1 MRRTALVLSLL
12 AAVALTGVSAREA
25 GYRLPRKAREALDA
39 MDEGRIRAHVK
50 FLSNDLLEGRGT
62 GQRGGEIAASYIA
75 DQMELMGLRPAAE
88 DGSYFQKVPLIRI
101 TTEPGSTLKLATA
114 RGSVPLKYPDDY
126 VAWSRTEERVTDQR
140 SEMIF
145 VGYGIE
151 APEFDWDD
159 YKGMDVAGKTLL
171 MLVNDPPSPDPTF
184 FGGPALTYYGRWTY
198 KFEIG
203 LKKGASGVILIHTT
217 PSAGYGF
224 NVVQNSWSKEQPFEG
239 RVPGDR
245 ALKLESWITEAKA
258 RELFKLSGKDL
269 DHARDAAARRDFRPI
284 PLKVTATSHILS
296 KVRKM
301 ETANVLGLLE
311 GSDPRKKSEAVVF
324 TAHYDHLGVGKP
336 EKGDAIFNGAVDNA
350 SGIGILLEIARAYRH
365 SASRGA
371 RPPRSI
377 LFLATAAE
385 EGGLRGSQYYA
396 AHPTFLPGKIAVD
409 LNIDGIQIL
418 GRALTYTFLG
428 AERTTLEPVIAW
440 AGREYDFQSV
450 PDTEPGQGSYFRSDH
465 FPFAK
470 VGVPAISI
478 DQGDSFEG
486 KDPEWGKRQWEE
498 YNRTRYHRPGDEYD
512 SGWDFSGLVK
522 LGRIAGAIGWVIA
535 SQPELPS
542 WKPGEEV
549 LSVRKASWKAGP

>member
-1 MRRTALVLSLL
+1 MRRTALLMSLL
-12 AAVALTGVSAREA
+12 AAVVLTGVSARQT
-25 GYRLPRKAREALDA
+25 GYRLPRKARGALDA
-39 MDEGRIRAHVK
+39 IDEGRIRAHVK
-50 FLSNDLLEGRGT
+50 FLSGDLLEGRGT
-62 GQRGGEIAASYIA
+62 GQRGGEIAAAYIA
-75 DQMELMGLRPAAE
+75 SQMELMGLEPAAE
-88 DGSYFQKVPLIRI
+88 DGSYFQKVPLIGI
-101 TTEPGSTLKLATA
+101 ATEPGSTLKLAG
-114 RGSVPLKYPDDY
+114 RGGSVPLKYPDDY

-140 SEMIF
+140 SDLIF

-171 MLVNDPPSPDPTF
+171 MLVNDPPSPDPAF
-184 FGGPALTYYGRWTY
+184 FGGPALSYYGRWTY
-198 KFEIG
+198 KFEVG
-203 LKKGASGVILIHTT
+203 LKKGANGVILIHTT

-224 NVVQNSWSKEQPFEG
+224 NVVQNSWSKEQPFVG

-245 ALKLESWITEAKA
+245 ALKLESWITDAKA

-269 DHARDAAARRDFRPI
+269 DEARETAGRRDFQPI
-284 PLKVTATSHILS
+284 RLGATATSHIIS
-296 KVRKM
+296 NVRKM
-301 ETANVLGLLE
+301 ETANVLGLLA

-350 SGIGILLEIARAYRH
+350 SGVGILLEIARAYRH

-371 RPPRSI
+371 RPSRSI

-385 EGGLRGSQYYA
+385 EGGLRGSEYYA
-396 AHPTFLPGKIAVD
+396 AHPTFPPEKIAVD

-428 AERTTLEPVIAW
+428 ADRTTLEPVIAW
-440 AGREYDFQSV
+440 AGREYGFRSV

-465 FPFAK
+465 FPFARR
-470 VGVPAISI
+470 GVPAISI

-486 KDPEWGKRQWEE
+486 RDPDWGRQQWKD
-498 YNRTRYHRPGDEYD
+498 YNEHRYHRPGDEYD
-512 SGWDFSGLVK
+512 PGWDYSGLVR

-535 SQPELPS
+535 SQEDLPPRL
-542 WKPGEEV
+542 PGDEW
-549 LSVRKASWKAGP
+549 LGTPRTGGKTGP

>member
-1 MRRTALVLSLL
+1 MRRTALLMSLL
-12 AAVALTGVSAREA
+12 AAVVLTGVSARES
-25 GYRLPRKAREALDA
+25 GCRLPRKARGALDA
-39 MDEGRIRAHVK
+39 IDEGRIRAHVK
-50 FLSNDLLEGRGT
+50 FLSGDLLEGRGT
-62 GQRGGEIAASYIA
+62 GQRGGEIAAAYIA
-75 DQMELMGLRPAAE
+75 SQMELMGLEPAAE
-88 DGSYFQKVPLIRI
+88 DGSYFQKVPLIGI
-101 TTEPGSTLKLATA
+101 TTEPGSTLKLAG
-114 RGSVPLKYPDDY
+114 RGGSVPLKYPDDY

-140 SEMIF
+140 SDLIF

-171 MLVNDPPSPDPTF
+171 MLVNDPPSPDPAF
-184 FGGPALTYYGRWTY
+184 FGGPALSYYGRWTY
-198 KFEIG
+198 KFEVG
-203 LKKGASGVILIHTT
+203 LKKGANGVILIHTT

-224 NVVQNSWSKEQPFEG
+224 NVVQNSWSKEQPFVG

-245 ALKLESWITEAKA
+245 ALKLESWITDAKA

-269 DHARDAAARRDFRPI
+269 DEAREAAGRRDFQPI
-284 PLKVTATSHILS
+284 RLGATATSHILS
-296 KVRKM
+296 NVRKM
-301 ETANVLGLLE
+301 ETVNVLGLLA
-311 GSDPRKKSEAVVF
+311 GADPRKKSEAVVF

-350 SGIGILLEIARAYRH
+350 SGVGILLEIARAYRH

-465 FPFAK
+465 FPFARM
-470 VGVPAISI
+470 GVPAISI

-486 KDPEWGKRQWEE
+486 RDPDWGRQQWKD
-498 YNRTRYHRPGDEYD
+498 YNEHRYHRPGDEYD
-512 SGWDFSGLVK
+512 PGWDYSGLVR

-535 SQPELPS
+535 SQEDLPPRL
-542 WKPGEEV
+542 PGNEW
-549 LSVRKASWKAGP
+549 LGTPRTGGKTGP

>member
-1 MRRTALVLSLL
+1 MRRTALLMSLL
-12 AAVALTGVSAREA
+12 AAVVLTGVSARQT
-25 GYRLPRKAREALDA
+25 GYRLPRKARGALDA
-39 MDEGRIRAHVK
+39 IDEGRIRAHVK
-50 FLSNDLLEGRGT
+50 FLSGDLLEGRGT
-62 GQRGGEIAASYIA
+62 GQRGGEIAAAYIA
-75 DQMELMGLRPAAE
+75 SQMELMGLEPAAE
-88 DGSYFQKVPLIRI
+88 DGSYFQKVPLIGI
-101 TTEPGSTLKLATA
+101 ATEPGSTLKLAG
-114 RGSVPLKYPDDY
+114 RGGSVPLKYPDDY

-140 SEMIF
+140 SDLIF

-171 MLVNDPPSPDPTF
+171 MLVNDPPSPDPAF
-184 FGGPALTYYGRWTY
+184 FGGPALSYYGRWTY
-198 KFEIG
+198 KFEVG
-203 LKKGASGVILIHTT
+203 LKKGANGVILIHTT

-224 NVVQNSWSKEQPFEG
+224 NVVQNSWSKEQPFVG

-245 ALKLESWITEAKA
+245 ALKLESWITDAKA

-269 DHARDAAARRDFRPI
+269 DEARETAGRRDFQPI
-284 PLKVTATSHILS
+284 RLGATATSHIIS
-296 KVRKM
+296 NVRKM
-301 ETANVLGLLE
+301 ETANVLGLLA

-350 SGIGILLEIARAYRH
+350 SGVGILLEIARAYRH

-371 RPPRSI
+371 RPSRSI

-385 EGGLRGSQYYA
+385 EGGLRGSEYYA
-396 AHPTFLPGKIAVD
+396 AHPTFPPEKIAVD

-428 AERTTLEPVIAW
+428 ADRTTLEPVIAW
-440 AGREYDFQSV
+440 AGREYGFRSV

-465 FPFAK
+465 FPLTRI
-470 VGVPAISI
+470 GVPAISI
-478 DQGDSFEG
+478 HQGNSFEG

-498 YNRTRYHRPGDEYD
+498 YNKTRYHRPGDEYD
-512 SGWDFSGLVK
+512 PDWDFSGLVK
-522 LGRIAGAIGWVIA
+522 LGRITGAIGWAIA
-535 SQPELPS
+535 SQENLPS
-542 WKPGEEV
+542 RLAADESLGIREAGGE
-549 LSVRKASWKAGP
+549 